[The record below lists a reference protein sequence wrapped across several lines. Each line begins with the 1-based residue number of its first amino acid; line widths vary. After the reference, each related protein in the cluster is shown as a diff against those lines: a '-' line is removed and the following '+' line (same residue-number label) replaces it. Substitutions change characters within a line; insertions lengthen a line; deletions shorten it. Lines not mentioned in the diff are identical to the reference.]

1 MEGEAERKEI
11 QNNSSGRTRERV
23 KYIPIT
29 KSSADKQTQERQKG
43 KEKYL
48 QKCQRSEECKHQL
61 DLIDSQPST
70 SGTSLRQNDCEKLI
84 LKCPYP
90 NKFSK
95 QGTGAKKKYDSALK
109 RARREIEKLKEE
121 NQPLNSQVEKKST
134 KGFKENR
141 KGEIWKSSILIRT
154 LQHQDRK

>member
-1 MEGEAERKEI
+1 M
-11 QNNSSGRTRERV
+11 

-84 LKCPYP
+84 LKFPYP

-134 KGFKENR
+134 KRVQREQKRGNMEKLNIDTDPSTPRSKMKFLLR
-141 KGEIWKSSILIRT
+141 KADIRVG
-154 LQHQDRK
+154 

>member
-61 DLIDSQPST
+61 DVIDSQP
-70 SGTSLRQNDCEKLI
+70 
-84 LKCPYP
+84 
-90 NKFSK
+90 
-95 QGTGAKKKYDSALK
+95 
-109 RARREIEKLKEE
+109 
-121 NQPLNSQVEKKST
+121 
-134 KGFKENR
+134 
-141 KGEIWKSSILIRT
+141 
-154 LQHQDRK
+154 